1 MSGSQ
6 RSSEFRAKE
15 GFPMS
20 RRSQSCPHC
29 NVGFTPPKG
38 GEPGTTCPAC
48 GQPLATAA
56 PTPSGAKWYYARNN
70 QSVGPLSATQLRELA
85 ATGVLSPTDLV
96 RRSGSPRWVV
106 ASKVKG
112 LFARSHPA
120 VPVAAPADA
129 VLSQPVSVLLTHEL
143 ASRHQV
149 LSEAQVVPDAAHC
162 VQCGI
167 CSYNCPIGIDV
178 RAHAWR
184 GRPINDSH
192 CLTCSECV
200 NRCPRGVL
208 SFERIALFTA
218 K

>member
-1 MSGSQ
+1 LISAAA
-6 RSSEFRAKE
+6 SSSA
-15 GFPMS
+15 
-20 RRSQSCPHC
+20 
-29 NVGFTPPKG
+29 
-38 GEPGTTCPAC
+38 
-48 GQPLATAA
+48 
-56 PTPSGAKWYYARNN
+56 AKWYYARNN
-70 QSVGPLSATQLRELA
+70 ESVGPLFAAQLKELA

-96 RRSGSPRWVV
+96 RQSGSPKWVV
-106 ASKVKG
+106 ARKLKG
-112 LFARSHPA
+112 LFALSAPS
-120 VPVAAPADA
+120 VPVATPAAPVAPKL
-129 VLSQPVSVLLTHEL
+129 VGIPLTYDL

-149 LSEAQVVPDAAHC
+149 LSEAQVVPDAARC

-208 SFERIALFTA
+208 SFERIAMFTA